1 VTWRALA
8 PPQIVL
14 QRKTV
19 RTNFPK
25 RGDKLMLFRTSFLI
39 VAAGVILHVA
49 FLPIF
54 AVLIGYVGFASLDKW
69 LVRKRREAII
79 DYEIHGWTV
88 DPEDPESEIKGNL
101 SRVKLPSKEQIVVA
115 RVAELLSR
123 IR

>member
-1 VTWRALA
+1 
-8 PPQIVL
+8 
-14 QRKTV
+14 
-19 RTNFPK
+19 
-25 RGDKLMLFRTSFLI
+25 MLFRASFLI
-39 VAAGVILHVA
+39 DAAGVILHVA
-49 FLPIF
+49 FLPMC

-69 LVRKRREAII
+69 LVHKRREAVI

-88 DPEDPESEIKGNL
+88 DPEDPESEVKGNL